1 MSLLRQTML
10 SLALLLLLQPA
21 HSASGSGNDEPIAI
35 EADRMQY
42 DNRKQTNVFIGNVVL
57 SQGDF
62 EIRADKIL
70 MRQDKNGTQF
80 ATATGSPARFKH
92 AMAGKPG
99 VVEGSGKEL
108 RYNDRSQELQI
119 LNGATLR
126 RVQRGNKADEVHGAK
141 IVYRADRDSFVVEG
155 GNRGRSQKNPGGRV
169 RVVIQ
174 PKSTSTTKSPANLK
188 SSSSLGKQ

>member
-1 MSLLRQTML
+1 MSLLRQTLFSLTFLL
-10 SLALLLLLQPA
+10 SLQTAQA
-21 HSASGSGNDEPIAI
+21 ANVASKDEPIAI

-57 SQGDF
+57 SQGNF

-70 MRQDKNGTQF
+70 MRQDKNGTQY

-92 AMAGKPG
+92 AMVGRPG

-108 RYNDRSQELQI
+108 RYNDSSQELQI

-126 RVQRGNKADEVHGAK
+126 RVQGSKADEVHGAK

-174 PKSTSTTKSPANLK
+174 PKSKQTNKSPANLK
-188 SSSSLGKQ
+188 PSNSLKAQ